1 MIFFFI
7 SKSALLNKIKSISKE
22 DTNQNFFFFLG
33 EKFRFASNEDANQ
46 FFFKEKFRSAS
57 KEDVDQFYFKKN
69 LDLHLRKMQI
79 RFLFEKIQIYI

>member
-1 MIFFFI
+1 M
-7 SKSALLNKIKSISKE
+7 
-22 DTNQNFFFFLG
+22 G

-79 RFLFEKIQIYI
+79 RFLVLIKRVDYMQIIEIKKEIITII